1 MTSLPIT
8 HLLYFALINLAVVL
22 GGYPLIKKKLILIGW
37 LMLVVSILAV
47 HLIFLHEHAILR
59 MLAIIATT
67 FSCMKVIAV
76 TEGYK
81 NKPLNLSYKQWLVYA
96 VGWVGMR
103 AEPFET
109 LGQKPLPNAWPM
121 IWFGA
126 SRVLIGDLLI
136 LLAHVIVAQQ
146 FNALFTHIAVSA
158 ILLVGFSL
166 ILHFGMLGI
175 SAGGWRL
182 SGVNTYY
189 LFRQPAKALSL
200 TELWSKRWNIAFSE
214 MTSVAIF
221 RPLKNKT
228 GGASALLIAFA
239 FSGLLHELAL
249 SVPVNSGYG
258 LPLLYF
264 VIQGILVLIEKVLIL
279 KKITFLQNRLAARV
293 WVFFWLIAP
302 MPLLFH
308 EQFIKQILWPL
319 AGLHW

>member
-1 MTSLPIT
+1 MRTELVL
-8 HLLYFALINLAVVL
+8 HLIYFALLNLAVVL
-22 GGYPLIKKKLILIGW
+22 VGYIFLKRKLAFAGW
-37 LMLVVSILAV
+37 VMLAASIL
-47 HLIFLHEHAILR
+47 LIYLVFVQEHPILK

-67 FSCMKVIAV
+67 FTGMKVIAV

-81 NKPLNLSYKQWLVYA
+81 NKPLTLRFKQWVVYA

-103 AEPFET
+103 AQPFET

-121 IWFGA
+121 VRFGI
-126 SRVLIGDLLI
+126 SRIIAGLLLI
-136 LLAHVIVAQQ
+136 LLAHVVVSVHLNYNLTYIW
-146 FNALFTHIAVSA
+146 VSA
-158 ILLVGFSL
+158 ILLVGLSL
-166 ILHFGMLGI
+166 ILHFGLLSI
-175 SAGGWRL
+175 SAGMWRL

-189 LFRQPAKALSL
+189 LFRQPARALSL

-221 RPLKNKT
+221 RPLKNKI
-228 GGASALLIAFA
+228 GSAGALMVAFI

-264 VIQGILVLIEKVLIL
+264 VIQGALVLLEKIFIIN
-279 KKITFLQNRLAARV
+279 KITFLENKLVARL
-293 WVFFWLIAP
+293 WVFFWLIVP

-308 EQFIKQILWPL
+308 EQFIKQVIWPL
-319 AGLHW
+319 AGLQI

>member
-1 MTSLPIT
+1 MTNLLIT
-8 HLLYFALINLAVVL
+8 HLFYFALINLAVVL
-22 GGYPLIKKKLILIGW
+22 GSYPLIKKKLILTGW
-37 LMLVVSILAV
+37 LTLVISILAV
-47 HLIFLHEHAILR
+47 HLIFLHEHSILR

-67 FSCMKVIAV
+67 FTGMKVIAV

-81 NKPLNLSYKQWLVYA
+81 SKPLSLSYKQWLVYA

-109 LGQKPLPNAWPM
+109 LGEKALPNAWPM
-121 IWFGA
+121 IRFGV
-126 SRVLIGDLLI
+126 SRIIIGALLV
-136 LLAHVIVAQQ
+136 LLAHVIVEQQ
-146 FNALFTHIAVSA
+146 FNVLFTHITVSA

-175 SAGGWRL
+175 SAGSWRL

-221 RPLKNKT
+221 RPLKSKT
-228 GGASALLIAFA
+228 GSAWALLIAFA

-264 VIQGILVLIEKVLIL
+264 VIQGILVLIEKVLVL
-279 KKITFLQNRLAARV
+279 KKITFLQNRLVARV

-302 MPLLFH
+302 IPLLFH